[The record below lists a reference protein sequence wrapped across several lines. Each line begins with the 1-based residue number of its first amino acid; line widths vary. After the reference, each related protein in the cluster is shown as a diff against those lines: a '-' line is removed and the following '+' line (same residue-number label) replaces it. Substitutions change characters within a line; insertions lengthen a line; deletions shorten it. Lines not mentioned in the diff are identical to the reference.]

1 MMQKFSRAT
10 VEASIEELMRQSD
23 ERARTRLREI
33 PPGTYSA
40 ESFMDDDGVTLG
52 KRIPI
57 RVKVIVTAEKMI
69 VDLSE
74 LSDQV
79 QGFYNSSSATGR
91 GCAQV
96 AFKCLTSAD
105 DFPINDGSFRALEV
119 VLPEGKVVSARRPA
133 AMRYWMTIP
142 MTIVD
147 TIFKALAPVIP
158 AKVIA
163 GHHADLMLAQ
173 VTGAPDKTGRG
184 FFHTAGMIGGGW
196 GAKSGEDGVS
206 ATVCINDGD
215 THNGPI
221 EQLEKKCPFLVEKY
235 GLRTDSGGPGKFRG
249 GLGTEFICTVL
260 EPVTFSSSV
269 ERMHCSP
276 WGIQGGGDAAGNS
289 VAIRRANVEHVH
301 VNGKIR
307 GAKLERGD
315 AFFLR
320 SGGGGGF
327 GCPNDRDR
335 EAVLEDLREGY
346 VSADAAG
353 MSYGMSAQP
362 AGEKTEQV

>member
-1 MMQKFSRAT
+1 VA
-10 VEASIEELMRQSD
+10 I
-23 ERARTRLREI
+23 
-33 PPGTYSA
+33 
-40 ESFMDDDGVTLG
+40 G
-52 KRIPI
+52 KPIPI
-57 RVKVIVTAEKMI
+57 RVKVVVAEDKMT

-79 QGFYNSSSATGR
+79 QGFYNSGSATGR

-105 DFPINDGSFRALEV
+105 DFPINDGSFRALDV
-119 VLPEGKVVSARRPA
+119 ILPEGKVVSARRPA

-147 TIFKALAPVIP
+147 TIFKALAPAIP
-158 AKVIA
+158 DRVAA

-173 VTGAPDKTGRG
+173 VTGSPDKSGRS

-196 GAKSGEDGVS
+196 GAKSAEDGVS
-206 ATVCINDGD
+206 ATICINDGD

-221 EQLEKKCPFLVEKY
+221 EQLEKKCPFLVEEYK
-235 GLRTDSGGPGKFRG
+235 LRTDSGGPGKYRG

-269 ERMHCSP
+269 ERVHCRP
-276 WGIQGGGDAAGNS
+276 WGIERGGDAASNS
-289 VAIRRANVEHVH
+289 VAIRQGGVEHGH

-307 GAKLERGD
+307 GAKLEPGD
-315 AFFLR
+315 AFILR

-327 GCPNDRDR
+327 GPPQERSVDSVRNDL
-335 EAVLEDLREGY
+335 VEGY
-346 VSADAAG
+346 VSQEAAEQ
-353 MSYGMSAQP
+353 SYGLASSNLRQLKP
-362 AGEKTEQV
+362 